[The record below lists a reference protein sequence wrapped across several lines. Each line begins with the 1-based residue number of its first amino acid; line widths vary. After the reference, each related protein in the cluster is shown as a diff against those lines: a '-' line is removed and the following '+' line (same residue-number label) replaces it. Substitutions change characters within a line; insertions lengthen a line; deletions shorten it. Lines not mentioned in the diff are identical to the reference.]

1 MHDKGDSIQDFPSSI
16 TILSTITLPSGTDW
30 YVQTRSKCLSLT
42 MVVTTTTTTTTSI
55 PVNGILMQLEG
66 NTGKYAG
73 GE

>member
-16 TILSTITLPSGTDW
+16 TILPTITLPSGTDW
-30 YVQTRSKCLSLT
+30 YVQTRSKCLSLM
-42 MVVTTTTTTTTSI
+42 MVVTTTTSI